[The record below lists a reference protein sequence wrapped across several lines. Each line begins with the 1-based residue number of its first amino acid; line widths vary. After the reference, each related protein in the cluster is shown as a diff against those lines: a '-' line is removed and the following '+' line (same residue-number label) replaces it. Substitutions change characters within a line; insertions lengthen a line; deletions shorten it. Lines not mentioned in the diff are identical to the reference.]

1 MRAVSRSGARNA
13 HPVNPGASARSV
25 LIIKLSAL
33 GDFVLSLG
41 AMRAVRLFHPSA
53 RITLLTTP
61 PFEEFARLCP
71 YIDLVETDGRPEGL
85 KATASLISRIRRAQY
100 DIVYDFQTSGRTRN
114 YFTALSRS
122 GRAPLWSGHHEK
134 AAFFHANP
142 ARGAMHSIDRLAEQL
157 EYAGLARDG
166 AWPGNR
172 RPFPDLGWVRPR
184 LGDPPRLSPAYFGIR
199 SPYML
204 LIPGASA
211 HREAKRWPAHHYAE
225 LAGRIA
231 DTGISPVILGGR
243 AESQLAHDIARQEP
257 RVTNLVTRTDLFQ
270 IVTLAE
276 TAAFVVGND
285 TGPMH
290 MATHAGA
297 PGIALFALSESDPD
311 HSAPRGPHPVIVNSA
326 EKLSDLSVDDVWQ
339 SVRALGFA
347 GGQSAGQCQQ
357 SSS

>member
-1 MRAVSRSGARNA
+1 MSRPLARSSRPA
-13 HPVNPGASARSV
+13 NPGPQARSV

-61 PFEEFARLCP
+61 PFEELARLCP
-71 YIDLVETDGRPEGL
+71 YIDQVETDGRPEGL
-85 KATASLISRIRRAQY
+85 KASAALISRIRRARY
-100 DIVYDFQTSGRTRN
+100 DIIYDFQTSGRTRN

-122 GRAPLWSGHHEK
+122 GRAPLWSGHHPK
-134 AAFFHANP
+134 AAFFHDNP
-142 ARGAMHSIDRLAEQL
+142 DRGSMHSIDRLAEQL
-157 EYAGLARDG
+157 ACAGLNRDG
-166 AWPGNR
+166 HWPGNR
-172 RPFPDLGWVRPR
+172 KPFPDLGWVRPR

-211 HREAKRWPAHHYAE
+211 HREAKRWPVQNYAE
-225 LAGRIA
+225 LARRIA
-231 DTGISPVILGGR
+231 QTGTLPVIIGGR
-243 AESQLAHDIARQEP
+243 AESQLAQEIVRQEP
-257 RVTNLVTRTDLFQ
+257 RAVNLVTRTDLFQ

-276 TAAFVVGND
+276 TALFAVGND

-290 MATHAGA
+290 MATLSGA

-311 HSAPRGPHPVIVNSA
+311 QSAPRGPRPVIVNSA
-326 EKLSDLSVDDVWQ
+326 PTLGELSVDDVWQ
-339 SVRALGFA
+339 SVKALGFA
-347 GGQSAGQCQQ
+347 GD
-357 SSS
+357 